1 MNTPRSKFEI
11 INEMMSKEN
20 NKLTIT
26 DLCNIAGVSRSGYYR
41 WLNSADKR
49 KERDEQDRRDFKLIL
64 EAYYHRGYKK
74 GARSIYMRL
83 LHNNPPVR
91 MNIKKIRRIMK
102 KFGLFCD
109 IRKANPYKRM
119 QAEMRTNIIADNLV
133 NREFTKYGP
142 RQILLTDI
150 TYINFGDKRCYLSTI
165 LDANTRQVLSYVLSK
180 SLDVDFV
187 LESVNLLVKNHGISL
202 ESETLIHSDQGC
214 HYTSIKFIEIIRNT
228 GLRQSMSRRGN
239 CWDNAPQESFFGHM
253 KDEIDLS
260 KCITFEDVKD
270 VIDDWIDYYN
280 SERYQW
286 ELAKLSPDEYYQ
298 YVLSGK
304 YPLPM
309 YSNEKNIIDDNT
321 H

>member
-1 MNTPRSKFEI
+1 MNNPSSKFEI
-11 INEMMSKEN
+11 IHEIISKED

-26 DLCNIAGVSRSGYYR
+26 DLCSIAGVSRSGYYR
-41 WLNSADKR
+41 WVASVGNR
-49 KERDEQDRRDFKLIL
+49 KAKDEQDRKDFQLIL

-119 QAEMRTNIIADNLV
+119 QAAMRTNNIAENLV
-133 NREFTKYGP
+133 NREFTKHGP

-165 LDANTRQVLSYVLSK
+165 LDAYTRQILSYVLSK
-180 SLDVDFV
+180 SFDVDFV
-187 LESVNLLVKNHGISL
+187 LESINLLVKNHGISL
-202 ESETLIHSDQGC
+202 ETESLIHSDQGS
-214 HYTSIKFIEIIRNT
+214 HYTSIKFIEIVKDV

-260 KCITFEDVKD
+260 KCITFEDVKEE
-270 VIDDWIDYYN
+270 IDDWMDYYN
-280 SERYQW
+280 KERYQW

-298 YVLSGK
+298 YVLTGE
-304 YPLPM
+304 YPLPV
-309 YSNEKNIIDDNT
+309 YSNKNKKEE
-321 H
+321 